1 MKVNLQQYLSTK
13 WPAILWSVIVFILL
27 ILPPEALNQERKIE
41 IVQLDKIIHFFL
53 FGIIAGLWTYYIKQK
68 QNSFLY
74 YLLILFCTIAYGIAS
89 EYVQDW
95 IGRDF
100 DVWDMV
106 ADAAGTIVFASWIWY
121 KKEDPGRNR
130 GRNQN

>member
-1 MKVNLQQYLSTK
+1 MKLKLQQYLSTK

-27 ILPPEALNQERKIE
+27 IIPPLAIGDEKKIE
-41 IVQLDKIIHFFL
+41 IVNLDKIIHFFL

-68 QNSFLY
+68 QSSFLQ
-74 YLLILFCTIAYGIAS
+74 YLFILVCTIVYGITT

-95 IGRDF
+95 VGRDF

-106 ADAAGTIVFASWIWY
+106 ADAAGAIIVASWIWY

>member
-1 MKVNLQQYLSTK
+1 MKLKLQQYLSTK

-27 ILPPEALNQERKIE
+27 IIPPLAIGDEKKIE
-41 IVQLDKIIHFFL
+41 IVNLDKIIHFFL

-68 QNSFLY
+68 QSSFLQ
-74 YLLILFCTIAYGIAS
+74 YLLILVCTIVYGITT

-95 IGRDF
+95 VGRDF

-106 ADAAGTIVFASWIWY
+106 ADAAGAIVFASWIWY

>member
-1 MKVNLQQYLSTK
+1 MKLKLQQYLSTK

-27 ILPPEALNQERKIE
+27 IIPPLAIGDEKKIE
-41 IVQLDKIIHFFL
+41 IVNLDKIIHFFL

-68 QNSFLY
+68 QNSFLN
-74 YLLILFCTIAYGIAS
+74 YLLILLCTIVYGIAT

-95 IGRDF
+95 VGRDF

>member
-1 MKVNLQQYLSTK
+1 MKLKLQQYLSTK

-27 ILPPEALNQERKIE
+27 IIPPLAIGDEKKIE
-41 IVQLDKIIHFFL
+41 IVNLDKIIHFFL

-68 QNSFLY
+68 QSSFLQ
-74 YLLILFCTIAYGIAS
+74 YLLILVCTIVYGITT

-95 IGRDF
+95 VGRDF

-106 ADAAGTIVFASWIWY
+106 ADAAGAIIVASWIWY